1 MKAKQREPGKGK
13 DRFKL
18 LYITYET
25 FPTFRVDL
33 TQLFSAELAGRGHSI
48 DWVMRS
54 QQAGPNRVE
63 QISPNERVFVGAAR
77 PGLGLWGRIRNQLY
91 AVIHDVRILGIA
103 RRGDYDFIQ
112 VRDKFFASLV
122 GLAAARLRGIPFFY
136 WMSFPY
142 PEADL
147 LRAFED
153 KDTLPGLQRY
163 FYFARGYL
171 TSRILYKIIL
181 PLADHVFVQSDQM
194 KKDVAEHAIA
204 EAKMTPVPMGVN
216 LALIDPD
223 QIQPSN
229 DGRLVGKLPVVYA
242 GTLIRAR
249 RMDFLIHAFKTVI
262 ERVPNAV
269 LLLVGD
275 ADADDM
281 QFLQNTAHKLDLQDF
296 VIFTGFL
303 PMEQAWGYIR
313 SASLCV
319 SPFRPCQTLNSAS
332 PTKLVEYM
340 AWGKPVVAND
350 HPDQGKVLS
359 ESGAG
364 LAVPYDPAAFANA
377 IIELLI
383 DAPRAE
389 EMGKRGKDYVLK
401 YRSYTSLAEL
411 VEQTYLRL
419 LGIAKH

>member
-1 MKAKQREPGKGK
+1 MKQRKPGKEQ
-13 DRFKL
+13 FKL

-54 QQAGPNRVE
+54 QHAGPNRLE
-63 QISPNERVFVGAAR
+63 QISPTERVFVGVAR
-77 PGLGLWGRIRNQLY
+77 PGQGLWDRVRNQLY
-91 AVIHDVRILGIA
+91 ALIHDVRIWGIV

-122 GLAAARLRGIPFFY
+122 GLAAARAKGIPFFY

-147 LRAFED
+147 LRASED
-153 KDTLPGLQRY
+153 KDTLPRFNRY
-163 FYFARGYL
+163 FYYARGFL
-171 TSRILYKIIL
+171 TSLILYKIIL
-181 PLADHVFVQSDQM
+181 PHADHVFVQSDQM
-194 KKDVAEHAIA
+194 KKEVAEHAIA
-204 EAKMTPVPMGVN
+204 EDKMTPVPMGVN
-216 LALIDPD
+216 LALIDPER
-223 QIQPSN
+223 IQRSS
-229 DGRLVGKLPVVYA
+229 DGRLAGKLPVVYA
-242 GTLIRAR
+242 GTLIKAR
-249 RMDFLIHAFKTVI
+249 RMDFLIQAFKTVV

-269 LLLVGD
+269 LVLVGD

-281 QFLQNTAHKLDLQDF
+281 QFLYNTAEELGLRDS
-296 VIFTGFL
+296 VIFTGFI
-303 PMEQAWGYIR
+303 PMDQAWGYIR

-377 IIELLI
+377 IVELLT
-383 DAPRAE
+383 DAPRSE
-389 EMGKRGKDYVLK
+389 EMGERGKDYVLK
-401 YRSYTSLAEL
+401 YRSYTPLAEL
-411 VEQTYLRL
+411 VERTYQRL
-419 LGIAKH
+419 LDVR